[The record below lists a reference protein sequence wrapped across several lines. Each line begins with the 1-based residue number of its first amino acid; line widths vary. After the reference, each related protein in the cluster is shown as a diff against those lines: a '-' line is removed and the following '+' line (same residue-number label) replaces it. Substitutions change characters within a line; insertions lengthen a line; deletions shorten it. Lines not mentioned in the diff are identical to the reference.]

1 MLFRSDFMSKFHI
14 DEEYY
19 NQDVLIKAM
28 DFMEYIDMYEIANKK
43 NLSNKVSDGI
53 TREIFEMMYRG

>member
-1 MLFRSDFMSKFHI
+1 MSKFHI